1 MKVYFKYWELNI
13 GEVVKESTLGSL
25 LIVVLK
31 EVWPLK
37 GENTTGQPELGI
49 YQKCRYVHM
58 VNMLRKNQVLEVS
71 ELPKQV

>member
-13 GEVVKESTLGSL
+13 GEVVKESTLWSL

-37 GENTTGQPELGI
+37 GENRTGQPELAI
-49 YQKCRYVHM
+49 YQKCRHVHM
-58 VNMLRKNQVLEVS
+58 VNMLHKNKVLEVS